1 MKYFKFIICSFFAY
15 IISTHSSF
23 AEMKLLSDSI
33 VDGKINKIHACSKKG
48 GKNKSPHLSLS
59 GIPNGTNSITIIM
72 DDPDAMK
79 PAGKIW
85 VHWNVFNIPVSS
97 ESFALPSGKKP
108 KGTIGKGHSGSGYSG
123 MCPPDG
129 KHTYRIAI
137 YAQKEDVK
145 AKASG
150 FSAVKYTLERFEKD
164 FSSSIIEKIIV
175 TGDFK

>member
-1 MKYFKFIICSFFAY
+1 MRFMNIILSTFFSFLITTQFA
-15 IISTHSSF
+15 F
-23 AEMKLLSDSI
+23 AEMKLTSEGI
-33 VDGKINKIHACSKKG
+33 VNGKINKIHACSKKG
-48 GKNKSPHLSLS
+48 GKNVSPQLSLS
-59 GIPNGTNSITIIM
+59 GIPTGTKSVSIIM
-72 DDPDAMK
+72 DDPDAIK

-85 VHWNVFNIPVSS
+85 VHWNVFNIKVNGENFSLS
-97 ESFALPSGKKP
+97 SGKKP
-108 KGTIGKGHSGSGYSG
+108 DGTVGKGHKGSGYNG

-137 YAQKEDVK
+137 YAQKDNVK

-164 FSSSIIEKIIV
+164 FSKSIIEKVMI

>member
-1 MKYFKFIICSFFAY
+1 MKHLKFIVYSCVAY
-15 IISTHSSF
+15 IILTQSSF

-33 VDGKINKIHACSKKG
+33 VDGKINKVHACYKKG
-48 GKNKSPHLSLS
+48 GKDKSPHLSLS
-59 GIPNGTNSITIIM
+59 GIPNGTKSITIIM

-85 VHWNVFNIPVSS
+85 VHWNVFNIPVSGK
-97 ESFALPSGKKP
+97 SFALPSGKKP
-108 KGTIGKGHSGSGYSG
+108 NGTIGKGHSGSFYSG

-145 AKASG
+145 AKAKG
-150 FSAVKYTLERFEKD
+150 FNAVKYTLERFEKD
-164 FSSSIIEKIIV
+164 FSDSIIEKINV

>member
-1 MKYFKFIICSFFAY
+1 MF
-15 IISTHSSF
+15 
-23 AEMKLLSDSI
+23 
-33 VDGKINKIHACSKKG
+33 
-48 GKNKSPHLSLS
+48 
-59 GIPNGTNSITIIM
+59 
-72 DDPDAMK
+72 
-79 PAGKIW
+79 
-85 VHWNVFNIPVSS
+85 FNIPVSG
-97 ESFALPSGKKP
+97 ESFSLPSGKKP

-145 AKASG
+145 AKTSG

-164 FSSSIIEKIIV
+164 FSGSIIEKINV

>member
-1 MKYFKFIICSFFAY
+1 MKFISY
-15 IISTHSSF
+15 ILIGLFVWSQTAT
-23 AEMKLLSDSI
+23 AEINLTSKSV
-33 VDGKINKIHACSKKG
+33 VDGKINKIHACRKKG
-48 GKNKSPHLSLS
+48 GKDKSIHISASNLPA
-59 GIPNGTNSITIIM
+59 GTKSVSIIL
-72 DDPDAMK
+72 DDPDAIK

-85 VHWNVFNIPVSS
+85 VHWNVFNIKVNGDSYS
-97 ESFALPSGKKP
+97 LSSGKKP
-108 KGTIGKGHSGSGYSG
+108 SGTIGKGHGGSGYKG

-137 YAQKEDVK
+137 YAQKENVK

-164 FSSSIIEKIIV
+164 FSDSIIQKVMI